1 MNDDQRHF
9 LALLGQPPARLTVE
23 QAAWALNCQ
32 THDIPVLVAAKLLRP
47 LGHPPPNGTKYF
59 STAEVVE
66 LTRDRAW
73 LAKITNTVCQHW
85 KTKNAH
91 KSKGSATSM
100 PIQSE
105 SFELFSAGDSH

>member
-1 MNDDQRHF
+1 
-9 LALLGQPPARLTVE
+9 V
-23 QAAWALNCQ
+23 LNCQ
-32 THDIPVLVAAKLLRP
+32 SHDIPVLVAARLLRP

-66 LTRDRAW
+66 LTRDRGW

-91 KSKGSATSM
+91 KSNSSATRT
-100 PIQSE
+100 PNQAE
-105 SFELFSAGDSH
+105 SFELFTAGDSH

>member
-1 MNDDQRHF
+1 VNDDQRHF

-23 QAAWALNCQ
+23 QAAWVLNCQ
-32 THDIPVLVAAKLLRP
+32 THDIPVLVAARLLRP
-47 LGHPPPNGTKYF
+47 LGQPPPNGTKYF

-91 KSKGSATSM
+91 KSNSSTTEM
-100 PIQSE
+100 PNQSE
-105 SFELFSAGDSH
+105 SFELHTVSGNH

>member
-1 MNDDQRHF
+1 VNDDQRHF

-23 QAAWALNCQ
+23 QAAWVLNCQ

-73 LAKITNTVCQHW
+73 LAKITSAVCLHW

-91 KSKGSATSM
+91 KSIGSATDQ
-100 PIQSE
+100 PNQAE
-105 SFELFSAGDSH
+105 SFELLTSGDSH